1 MEKKLICVIICF
13 SDYGQYKVEAKTKTS
28 SGVEFTSN
36 GSSSH
41 DSGAFTGSL
50 ETKYKW
56 SDHGERLNPLG
67 GLVFK
72 GLRLLFVILNTF
84 DQIFFLKTLLELL
97 YASLT
102 KL

>member
-1 MEKKLICVIICF
+1 MLLWYWWIYF

-56 SDHGERLNPLG
+56 SDHGE
-67 GLVFK
+67 
-72 GLRLLFVILNTF
+72 
-84 DQIFFLKTLLELL
+84 QLKTFICNFEHIW
-97 YASLT
+97 
-102 KL
+102 